1 MVHFTPCLLVNAG
14 GSEGSKSNYNN
25 KVKGSYANVKEVT
38 AQWGPFIGSLRVRTV
53 TAPTPLYKIVHSP
66 ALESKWRRT

>member
-25 KVKGSYANVKEVT
+25 KVKGSYANVKELT
-38 AQWGPFIGSLRVRTV
+38 AQRGPLGSLRGRTV
-53 TAPTPLYKIVHSP
+53 TAPTPLYRILHSS
-66 ALESKWRRT
+66 ALESKWRRP